1 MMYYNTKETNALLR
15 NRRSSYPSQ
24 FDPIV
29 RTIPKKIVE
38 EILINA
44 THAPNHGKT
53 EPWHFVVFGGDGRRK
68 LGEFQAKLY
77 KELAEKEGN
86 FDENK
91 FIKLLESPLK
101 ASHVIAIGMKRQES
115 GKIPEIEEI
124 SAVACAVQ
132 NIYLSATAY
141 GLGGYWGSGGIT
153 YAPEAKSFFGLG
165 ENDQLMGFFYLAF
178 VVKASPEYVRKPI
191 SEKVTWVE

>member
-1 MMYYNTKETNALLR
+1 MWYDTKIINSLLR
-15 NRRSSYPSQ
+15 NRRSYYPAQ

-29 RTIPKKIVE
+29 RTVPDKIVE

-44 THAPNHGKT
+44 AHAPTHGKT

-68 LGEFQAKLY
+68 LGKFQANLY
-77 KELAEKEGN
+77 KEVSEREGN

-91 FIKLLESPLK
+91 YIKLLESPLQ

-115 GKIPEIEEI
+115 GRIPEIEEI

-141 GLGGYWGSGGIT
+141 GLGGYWGTGGIT
-153 YAPEAKSFFGLG
+153 YMPEAKSFFGLG
-165 ENDQLMGFFYLAF
+165 ENDKLLGFFHLAF
-178 VVKASPEYVRKPI
+178 VVKFPSEYTRKPL

>member
-1 MMYYNTKETNALLR
+1 MDYNIKEINALLR

-24 FDPIV
+24 FDPSV
-29 RTIPKKIVE
+29 PTIPQNIVE
-38 EILINA
+38 QILINA
-44 THAPNHGKT
+44 THAPTHGKT
-53 EPWHFVVFGGDGRRK
+53 EPWHFVVFSGDGRQK
-68 LGEFQAKLY
+68 LATFQANLY
-77 KELAEKEGN
+77 KELSEKEGN

-91 FIKLLESPLK
+91 YLKLLEMPLK
-101 ASHVIAIGMKRQES
+101 SSHIIAIGMKRQES
-115 GKIPEIEEI
+115 GKIPEIEEV

-165 ENDQLMGFFYLAF
+165 ENDQLMGFFHLAF
-178 VVKASPEYVRKPI
+178 VVKPSSEYIRKPL